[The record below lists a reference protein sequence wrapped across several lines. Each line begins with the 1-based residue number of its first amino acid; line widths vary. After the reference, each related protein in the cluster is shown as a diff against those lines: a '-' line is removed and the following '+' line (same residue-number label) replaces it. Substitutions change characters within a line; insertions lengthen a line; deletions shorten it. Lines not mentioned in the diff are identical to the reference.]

1 MSNEIREA
9 VAQTFETEMFGSIE
23 ARWYQV
29 ATLHRVEECLEQ
41 GVKRILVH
49 QPTGCGKT
57 LTSGLIFSSD
67 RVRRALGITTDR
79 PLNLL
84 FIAHKHR
91 LLTQAEETYANASNV
106 NFMPQSAFQDIPD
119 DLEWDI
125 ACIDEA
131 HHEAMTSIQY
141 QLEKLGDKP
150 IIGLTATPDRAD
162 GLLIKF
168 EEIVC
173 PISREK
179 AVEEGWLAPTYLNSV
194 IDTPATDK
202 VPALTRLFDAY
213 GHEMGQ
219 TMVFVRT
226 KREVREITAYL
237 NERFAPTR
245 LHDANNMFERLRAP
259 VIAQSILDQSER
271 EVNDILNAFSA
282 GRIRFIVNC
291 NKINEGVDVKGCT
304 TVVLGRQFGS
314 YPQLNQVI
322 GRASRPDSDC
332 NVWELINPL
341 SGRNL
346 DTTVVVGTP
355 ERHRLISTM
364 RGEYVEQE
372 FDYVSK
378 QQVFSSGIASQ
389 YRTFSDTRMF

>member
-1 MSNEIREA
+1 MTDQSDN
-9 VAQTFETEMFGSIE
+9 VTQTFETEMFGKVE

-29 ATLHRVEECLEQ
+29 ATLHAVEDALERK
-41 GVKRILVH
+41 VNRILVH

-67 RVRRALGITTDR
+67 RVRRSLGITSDR
-79 PLNLL
+79 PLRLL

-91 LLTQAEETYANASNV
+91 LLSQAEETYASASNV
-106 NFMPQSAFQDIPD
+106 EFIPQSAFRRLDD
-119 DLEWDI
+119 DLEWDV

-141 QLEKLGDKP
+141 QLEKLGDRP

-162 GLLIKF
+162 GMLIKF
-168 EEIVC
+168 EEIIC
-173 PISREK
+173 PISREQ
-179 AVEEGWLAPTYLNSV
+179 AVNEGWLAPTFLNSV
-194 IDTPATDK
+194 IDTPKPNKTD
-202 VPALTRLFDAY
+202 ALKRLIYEY

-219 TMVFVRT
+219 TMMFVRT
-226 KREVREITAYL
+226 KVEVREVTHYLQKLNYEAY
-237 NERFAPTR
+237 
-245 LHDANNMFERLRAP
+245 
-259 VIAQSILDQSER
+259 SILNQSER
-271 EVNDILNAFSA
+271 EVNDLLNRFSD
-282 GRIRFIVNC
+282 GQVQFLINC
-291 NKINEGVDVKGCT
+291 NKINEGVDVKMCS
-304 TVVLGRQFGS
+304 TVILGRQFGS

-355 ERHRLISTM
+355 ERHRLISTVK
-364 RGEYVEQE
+364 GQYVEHE
-372 FDYVSK
+372 FDYVS
-378 QQVFSSGIASQ
+378 QEQVFSSGVASQ
-389 YRTFSDTRMF
+389 FRSFNPTNMI

>member
-1 MSNEIREA
+1 MTTELSSAIA
-9 VAQTFETEMFGSIE
+9 ATYETELFGEVE

-29 ATLHRVEECLEQ
+29 ATLRAVEDALARKVQ
-41 GVKRILVH
+41 RILVH

-57 LTSGLIFSSD
+57 LTSGLIFSSVH
-67 RVRRALGITTDR
+67 VRHALGVTGGR
-79 PLNLL
+79 PLRLL

-91 LLTQAEETYANASNV
+91 LLSQAEETYAAASNV
-106 NFMPQSAFQDIPD
+106 EFIPQSCFQEIPD
-119 DLEWDI
+119 DLEWDV

-131 HHEAMTSIQY
+131 HHEAMSTIQY
-141 QLEKLGDKP
+141 QLDKLGDKP

-162 GLLIKF
+162 GMLIKF
-168 EEIVC
+168 EEIIC
-173 PISREK
+173 PISRIQ
-179 AVEEGWLAPTYLNSV
+179 AVEEGWLAPTFLNSV

-202 VPALTRLFDAY
+202 TDALKHLFRVY

-226 KREVREITAYL
+226 KAEVRRITDYL
-237 NERFAPTR
+237 NEIFAPPSG
-245 LHDANNMFERLRAP
+245 NMFEKLSARQAAYP
-259 VIAQSILDQSER
+259 ILDQSER
-271 EVNDILNAFSA
+271 DVNDLLNSFSD
-282 GRIRFIVNC
+282 GNIQFLVNC
-291 NKINEGVDVKGCT
+291 NKINEGVDVKGCS

-322 GRASRPDSDC
+322 GRAARPDSDC

-346 DTTVVVGTP
+346 DTTVIVGTP
-355 ERHRLISTM
+355 ERHRLISTLK
-364 RGEYVEQE
+364 GEYIEQE

-378 QQVFSSGIASQ
+378 EQVFGSGISPMFAHES
-389 YRTFSDTRMF
+389 STRMF